1 MNCWQAGHFLWA
13 IPAGNTIHHE
23 ITTREQQ
30 NTMKTLSWN
39 YYFMEASNDEGF
51 SCQEKAGDETIH
63 IHVVQSVDIEL
74 SQRESPKVSSLE
86 WRDNAPQQPN
96 KASCFFH

>member
-1 MNCWQAGHFLWA
+1 
-13 IPAGNTIHHE
+13 
-23 ITTREQQ
+23 
-30 NTMKTLSWN
+30 MKTLSWN

-86 WRDNAPQQPN
+86 
-96 KASCFFH
+96 